1 MPKQS
6 VLCLQQVPLFNIA
19 FANELSKIFDKWGI
33 DTGDVWETAGTK
45 WNFLPFRPSLVG
57 ALYRLDPYYLV

>member
-45 WNFLPFRPSLVG
+45 
-57 ALYRLDPYYLV
+57 